1 MEERRRIKDYQLE
14 AVNKLQNGNILK
26 GGTGSGK
33 SFTSLY
39 YYYVKVCGGEF
50 EPDLKPMTNPRPLYI
65 ITTPKKRDSLE
76 WESDMAPFLLSSK
89 TECQVSVTVDSW
101 NNIKK
106 YTNVSGAFFILDEN
120 RIIGSGAWVKAFYK
134 IIKRNQWILLTAT
147 PGDTWSDYIP
157 VFVANGFYRNKT
169 DFKEQH
175 IIMNPFTRYPSI
187 KGYFNQGKLQKY
199 RKQITVEMNAPEVAV
214 LLHKDIRCDYDK
226 ETEREVLRHRWHPFE
241 DRPLRDA
248 TEMAVVMRRIAFGDI
263 SRIDKVKEL
272 HEVNPKIII
281 FYDYNF
287 ELDMLIN
294 MCETE
299 GYTYAQWNG
308 HKHEPIPDT
317 DEWLYL
323 CQYTSASEAWN
334 CITTDCMIF
343 FNNSYSWKKMEQA
356 VGRIKRLNTPFK
368 ELHYYHLT
376 SGSYIDKRINQSL
389 NIKGEFNDTREFR
402 RYFE

>member
-1 MEERRRIKDYQLE
+1 MRIKDYQLE
-14 AVNKLQNGNILK
+14 AVNKLKNGNILK

-65 ITTPKKRDSLE
+65 ITTPKKRDDLE

-89 TECQVSVTVDSW
+89 MECQVPVTVDSW

-106 YTNVSGAFFILDEN
+106 YINVSGAFFIFDEQ
-120 RIIGSGAWVKAFYK
+120 RVIGSGAWVKAFYK
-134 IIKRNQWILLTAT
+134 IVRRNQWILLTAT

-199 RKQITVEMNAPEVAV
+199 RKQITVEMNAPEVV
-214 LLHKDIRCDYDK
+214 ILLHQDIRCDYDK

-263 SRIDKVKEL
+263 SRIEKVKEL

-299 GYTYAQWNG
+299 GYSYAQWNG
-308 HKHEPIPDT
+308 HKHQPIPDT

>member
-1 MEERRRIKDYQLE
+1 MRIKDYQLE
-14 AVNKLQNGNILK
+14 AVNKLKNGNILK

-106 YTNVSGAFFILDEN
+106 YINVSGAFFIFDEQ
-120 RIIGSGAWVKAFYK
+120 RVVGSGAWVKAFYK
-134 IIKRNQWILLTAT
+134 IVRRNQWILLTAT

-199 RKQITVEMNAPEVAV
+199 RKQITVEMSAPEVAV
-214 LLHKDIRCDYDK
+214 LLHKDIRCEYDK

-263 SRIDKVKEL
+263 SRIEKVKEL
-272 HEVNPKIII
+272 HEVNPRIII

-287 ELDMLIN
+287 ELEMLIE

-308 HKHEPIPDT
+308 HKHEPVPNAE
-317 DEWLYL
+317 EWLYL

>member
-1 MEERRRIKDYQLE
+1 MLMRIEPDQLD
-14 AVNKLQNGNILK
+14 AVNKLKNGNILK
-26 GGTGSGK
+26 GDTGAGK
-33 SFTSLY
+33 SFTALY
-39 YYYVKVCGGEF
+39 YYYVKVCGGEY
-50 EPDLKPMTNPRPLYI
+50 EPDLLPMRNPRDLYI
-65 ITTPKKRDSLE
+65 ITTPKKRDDLE
-76 WESDMAPFLLSSK
+76 WEKDMLPFLLSSLS
-89 TECQVSVTVDSW
+89 ECQVKVTVDSW

-106 YTNVSGAFFILDEN
+106 YTNVIGAFFIFDEQ
-120 RIIGSGAWVKAFYK
+120 RVVGSGAWVKAFYK
-134 IIKRNQWILLTAT
+134 IVRRNQWILLTAT

-187 KGYFNQGKLQKY
+187 KGYFNQGKLMKY
-199 RKQITVEMNAPEVAV
+199 RKQITVEMKSPKNTIQI
-214 LLHKDIRCDYDK
+214 HKDIRCEYDK
-226 ETEREVLRHRWHPFE
+226 DTERLVLKERWHPFE

-248 TEMAVVMRRIAFGDI
+248 TEMAVVMRKIAFGDM

-272 HEVNPKIII
+272 FEVNPRIII

-287 ELDMLIN
+287 ELDMLID

-308 HKHEPIPDT
+308 HKHEEVPETARWI
-317 DEWLYL
+317 YL
-323 CQYTSASEAWN
+323 VQYTSGSEAWN
-334 CITTDCMIF
+334 CTRTNCMIF
-343 FNNSYSWKKMEQA
+343 FNNNYSWKKMKQA
-356 VGRIKRLNTPFK
+356 AGRIDRRNTPYH

-376 SGSYIDKRINQSL
+376 SSSYIDKRINNAL
-389 NIKGEFNDTREFR
+389 NTKKEFNDVREFR